1 MIGRHGPAGFVSTRS
16 SPCKVR
22 GLESLSRGGIA
33 PEWKMESELDMLR
46 RANAELQAWVRDL
59 LEENR
64 YLRNHLA
71 ERREPEAPAVRK
83 AAEPSLI

>member
-1 MIGRHGPAGFVSTRS
+1 
-16 SPCKVR
+16 
-22 GLESLSRGGIA
+22 
-33 PEWKMESELDMLR
+33 MESELDLLR

-71 ERREPEAPAVRK
+71 ERREPEPPVARK
-83 AAEPSLI
+83 AIGPSLI